1 MFCSKCGCK
10 LNNEALF
17 CHNCGE
23 KVSINKNLENSIEKE
38 SREIEL
44 NRTALKIYLYDI
56 LTLECIKNKYR
67 IHNIIYQF
75 SQQLKDIMG
84 SKLTKVIVYGSYAR
98 GDYNSS
104 SDVYVMI
111 LVKMSDNEIKKI
123 ENQVYDLAFDIEMD
137 TGVDISPIIKNEEQY
152 EYWLDTLPFYKNI
165 HEEGVIVNG

>member
-1 MFCSKCGCK
+1 MP
-10 LNNEALF
+10 
-17 CHNCGE
+17 
-23 KVSINKNLENSIEKE
+23 
-38 SREIEL
+38 
-44 NRTALKIYLYDI
+44 D
-56 LTLECIKNKYR
+56 R

-104 SDVYVMI
+104 SDVDVMI

-165 HEEGVIVNG
+165 HEEVVIVNG